1 MNIKI
6 PQFLASFAAAMLMAI
21 PTIFASCDN
30 DDSDDAPT
38 RVYNALVT
46 VCSTKN
52 GTMLVVNDTLT
63 VNPVNVTSAL
73 YEKSEVRA
81 LISMAN
87 VSPNDK
93 LVDGQSVRLLTID
106 TIRTKPST
114 LWTET
119 LDKQLGNAPVV
130 IMNDWMTVA
139 EDGYLTLRFT
149 IMTGTKNAAHSFHL
163 LKGRDPEKPYE
174 LELRHTDRGDYG
186 SRYVEGVV
194 AFDIKDILPVGTDK
208 KVQLA
213 VHYKDFAGKDRTAYL
228 SCCGLG
234 KRHQPAS
241 APED

>member
-6 PQFLASFAAAMLMAI
+6 PKFLTFFAAAMLMAL
-21 PTIFASCDN
+21 PVIFTSCDN

-46 VCSTKN
+46 VCSAKS
-52 GTMLVVNDTLT
+52 GTTLVINDTLT
-63 VNPVNVTSAL
+63 VKAANVTSAL
-73 YEKSEVRA
+73 YDKSEVRA
-81 LISMAN
+81 LISL
-87 VSPNDK
+87 VSTSPGDK
-93 LVDGQSVRLLTID
+93 IVDGQSVRLLTID

-149 IMTGTKNAAHSFHL
+149 IMAGTKNAAHSFHL